1 MKNMRWMRGQ
11 LCGWL
16 LTLCVL
22 LALVSAVSAIGAR
35 RSAAQTPAYRIVQS
49 ATGKLATLKEIVE
62 AMGAVDVVFIGEL
75 HNDPTAHLLEAQLLE
90 AAFERYGRGNGS
102 GSHTANNGNA
112 ANNQSRVVALSLEM
126 FERDAQTE
134 LNEYLA
140 GLITE
145 RQFLLSSRPW
155 SNYAK
160 DYRPLVEFARA
171 NNLNVIAA
179 NAPERYVNRVAR
191 LGAVSLNELS
201 AAAKNWIAPL
211 PLSPASAAY
220 AAKFKAFLGAD
231 QSGHMAHGGSG
242 NGIDAAARLIEA
254 QGLRDATMGYA
265 IAEKLKAQAGALV
278 LHVNGGF
285 HSNGRLG
292 TPEQLLRYRTQ
303 TRLMVVDIVTGDT
316 FDEAEAKRTG
326 RAGDFTII
334 TDASAP
340 RSF

>member
-1 MKNMRWMRGQ
+1 MKSMQGMRSQ
-11 LCGWL
+11 VYGWL

-22 LALVSAVSAIGAR
+22 LALLSMVSASSTRYTSTQA
-35 RSAAQTPAYRIVQS
+35 PAYRIVQS
-49 ATGKLATLKEIVE
+49 ATGKPATLKEIVE

-75 HNDPTAHLLEAQLLE
+75 HNDPTAHRLEAQLLE
-90 AAFERYGRGNGS
+90 AAFERYGRGGS
-102 GSHTANNGNA
+102 GGSSSNA

-171 NNLNVIAA
+171 NNLTVIAA

-191 LGAVSLNELS
+191 LGAGSLNELS
-201 AAAKNWIAPL
+201 AAAKSWLAPL
-211 PLSPASAAY
+211 PLSPASTAY

-231 QSGHMAHGGSG
+231 QSGHLAHGGSG
-242 NGIDAAARLIEA
+242 SGVDAAARLIEA
-254 QGLRDATMGYA
+254 QALRDATMGYA
-265 IAEKLKAQAGALV
+265 IAEKLKIPTGALV

-292 TPEQLLRYRTQ
+292 APEQLLRYRTQ
-303 TRLMVVDIVTGDT
+303 ARLMVVDIVSGDG

-334 TDASAP
+334 TNASVP

>member
-1 MKNMRWMRGQ
+1 MKSMRSIRRQ
-11 LCGWL
+11 LCRSL
-16 LTLCVL
+16 MIMC
-22 LALVSAVSAIGAR
+22 ALSALSATVNAIGAHR
-35 RSAAQTPAYRIVQS
+35 FSTQTPAYRIVQS
-49 ATGKLATLKEIVE
+49 ATGKPATLKEIIE
-62 AMGAVDVVFIGEL
+62 AMSAIDVVFIGEL
-75 HNDPTAHLLEAQLLE
+75 HNDATAHLLEAQLLE
-90 AAFERYGRGNGS
+90 AAVERYGRGGGS
-102 GSHTANNGNA
+102 NNSNA
-112 ANNQSRVVALSLEM
+112 ANNQSRAVSLSLEM

-171 NNLNVIAA
+171 RNLTVIAA
-179 NAPERYVNRVAR
+179 NAPERYVNRVVR
-191 LGAVSLNELS
+191 LGAGSLNELS
-201 AAAKNWIAPL
+201 ATAKSWLAPL

-231 QSGHMAHGGSG
+231 QSGHMSHGGG
-242 NGIDAAARLIEA
+242 GVDAAARLIEA

-265 IAEKLKAQAGALV
+265 IAEKLKAQASALV

-292 TPEQLLRYRTQ
+292 TPEQLLRYRMQ
-303 TRLMVVDIVTGDT
+303 TRLMVVDIVSGDA

-326 RAGDFTII
+326 HAGDFTII
-334 TDASAP
+334 TDASVP

>member
-1 MKNMRWMRGQ
+1 MKGMQGMRSQ
-11 LCGWL
+11 VCGWL

-22 LALVSAVSAIGAR
+22 LALLSMASASSTR
-35 RSAAQTPAYRIVQS
+35 YTSTQTPAYRIVQS
-49 ATGKLATLKEIVE
+49 ATGKPATLKEIVE

-75 HNDPTAHLLEAQLLE
+75 HNDPTAHRLEAQLLE
-90 AAFERYGRGNGS
+90 AAFERYGRGGS
-102 GSHTANNGNA
+102 GGSSSNA

-126 FERDAQTE
+126 FERDVQTE

-171 NNLNVIAA
+171 NNLTVIAA

-201 AAAKNWIAPL
+201 AAAKSWLAPL
-211 PLSPASAAY
+211 PLSPASTAY

-231 QSGHMAHGGSG
+231 QSGHLAHGGSG
-242 NGIDAAARLIEA
+242 SGVDAAARLIEA
-254 QGLRDATMGYA
+254 QALRDATMGYA
-265 IAEKLKAQAGALV
+265 IAEKLKIPTGALV

-292 TPEQLLRYRTQ
+292 APEQLLRYRTQ
-303 TRLMVVDIVTGDT
+303 ARLMVVDIVSGDG

-334 TDASAP
+334 TNASVP